1 VNPVLRGSAAHVFVE
16 SLLAPHLTGEDDHHL
31 RRVLRIRDSD
41 TVTLSDGV
49 GSWVTARLTAD
60 GLTVTSAPIS
70 DHEPQPS
77 VILSAIPKADRP
89 EWMVQKLTEL
99 GATAIGFIECA
110 RSVVRWEEARAD
122 RQMER
127 LRRIARESAMQSR
140 RVWLPRLLEV
150 VPFEQAAASSTC
162 AIADPDGGPLTD
174 DIDTIMVGPEGGFTD
189 GELESVPRRVTLSP
203 SVLRVET
210 AALAATILLTQR
222 AQKT

>member
-1 VNPVLRGSAAHVFVE
+1 
-16 SLLAPHLTGEDDHHL
+16 
-31 RRVLRIRDSD
+31 
-41 TVTLSDGV
+41 
-49 GSWVTARLTAD
+49 
-60 GLTVTSAPIS
+60 
-70 DHEPQPS
+70 
-77 VILSAIPKADRP
+77 
-89 EWMVQKLTEL
+89 
-99 GATAIGFIECA
+99 
-110 RSVVRWEEARAD
+110 VVRWDDGRAD

-150 VPFEQAAASSTC
+150 VPFEQAAASPTC